1 MGFNSNLKE
10 NGCVFDIIKWALVGF
25 FLIITIVG
33 NYYFREYSTILRT
46 VMVVIMAFFSIG
58 LVLWTKKGKEILG
71 FMRAAKMEIR
81 KVIWPNRKETLQTTL
96 VVVLVTIIMSLILWG
111 LDGIMVRLVS
121 FIISLRF

>member
-1 MGFNSNLKE
+1 MGFNSKLKE
-10 NGCVFDIIKWALVGF
+10 NGRVSDILKWTLVGF

-58 LVLWTKKGKEILG
+58 LVLWTKKGQEILG

-81 KVIWPNRKETLQTTL
+81 KVIWPNRQETLQTTL

-111 LDGIMVRLVS
+111 LDGIMLRLVS